1 MAALGDDHLLTGIHP
16 FKQFGQAGL
25 RVEHPNGDGHT
36 NNLVNWCSGVDPHV
50 AHGRLGYPRFLDAT
64 PVRTNGSRRSIRVS
78 VACALSL
85 GNRAAVP
92 EALLVLTLIGLAL
105 GTLGASRICVVL
117 GRPPW
122 GGLVISMSPGLLFA
136 TTVSTT
142 ETVVLAAWIRYA
154 HVRLGT

>member
-1 MAALGDDHLLTGIHP
+1 
-16 FKQFGQAGL
+16 
-25 RVEHPNGDGHT
+25 
-36 NNLVNWCSGVDPHV
+36 
-50 AHGRLGYPRFLDAT
+50 
-64 PVRTNGSRRSIRVS
+64 VRTNGSRRSIRVS

>member
-1 MAALGDDHLLTGIHP
+1 
-16 FKQFGQAGL
+16 
-25 RVEHPNGDGHT
+25 
-36 NNLVNWCSGVDPHV
+36 
-50 AHGRLGYPRFLDAT
+50 
-64 PVRTNGSRRSIRVS
+64 
-78 VACALSL
+78 
-85 GNRAAVP
+85 
-92 EALLVLTLIGLAL
+92 
-105 GTLGASRICVVL
+105 VL